1 MTALAHLWDRLTVTG
16 PVLATWLVA
25 LTAACALVIV
35 LSQRA
40 WHVSRNVVTIAHE
53 GGHAVVSLA
62 TGRRLD
68 GIRLHSDTSGVT
80 SSRGKTS
87 GAGLIL
93 TTAAG
98 YVTPSLLG
106 LAAAW
111 LLAARHATFLLWLV
125 LLLLAASF
133 AAMRNAYGVLAVLA
147 TAAVVLG
154 VSHFGSAEAQELFA
168 YLVAWFLLFGGIR
181 PVFELQSRRRRGGAL
196 ALRRGPAGPAHRR
209 AGRRMGV
216 RVRRRVRAGARRG
229 RRLAA
234 ARPFPLGAGRTR
246 ASLGTSDIAGRP
258 QPVTGTP

>member
-1 MTALAHLWDRLTVTG
+1 MTALAHLWDRLTAAG

-25 LTAACALVIV
+25 LTAACALVTV

-40 WHVSRNVVTIAHE
+40 WHVSRNVVTLAHE

-106 LAAAW
+106 LGAAW

-133 AAMRNAYGVLAVLA
+133 VAMRNAYGVLAVLA

-168 YLVAWFLLFGGIR
+168 YLIAWFLLFGGVR
-181 PVFELQSRRRRGGAL
+181 PVFELQSRRRRGRGLASDADQLALLTGVPGGAWVFLFAVVSVLAL
-196 ALRRGPAGPAHRR
+196 AVG
-209 AGRRMGV
+209 
-216 RVRRRVRAGARRG
+216 GAWLLPG
-229 RRLAA
+229 LSHWALAA
-234 ARPFPLGAGRTR
+234 HGHF
-246 ASLGTSDIAGRP
+246 
-258 QPVTGTP
+258 